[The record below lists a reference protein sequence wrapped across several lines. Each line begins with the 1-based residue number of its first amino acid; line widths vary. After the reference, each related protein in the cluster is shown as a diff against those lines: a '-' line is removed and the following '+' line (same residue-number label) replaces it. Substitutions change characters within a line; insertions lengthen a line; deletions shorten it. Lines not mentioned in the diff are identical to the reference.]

1 MNFKPLLLV
10 TLVITI
16 MTAFTTDTA
25 RKFPSMDLKELNGSV
40 VNTDDFIN
48 NGKLTVV
55 SFWASWC
62 KPCKLELDAIAEI
75 YPDWVEDYDVEL
87 VAITIDN
94 ARGLSKVPS
103 IVSSKGW
110 EYRVL
115 SDSKQDLQR
124 ALNFQSIPQTFL
136 LDKSGNI
143 VFEHNGYQP
152 GNEFELEDI
161 IKEHAGH

>member
-1 MNFKPLLLV
+1 MDVKEMNGN
-10 TLVITI
+10 TI
-16 MTAFTTDTA
+16 ST
-25 RKFPSMDLKELNGSV
+25 SE
-40 VNTDDFIN
+40 FIN
-48 NGKLTVV
+48 NGKITIV

-110 EYRVL
+110 EYRIL
-115 SDSKQDLQR
+115 SDSNQDLQR

-136 LDKSGNI
+136 LDQAGNI
-143 VFEHNGYQP
+143 VFEHNGYQS
-152 GNEFELEDI
+152 GNEFELEDE
-161 IKEHAGH
+161 IKAIAGK

>member
-1 MNFKPLLLV
+1 MKIIQFF
-10 TLVITI
+10 TLFSCIFLTSFS
-16 MTAFTTDTA
+16 TETA
-25 RKFPSMDLKELNGSV
+25 RKFPTMDVKEMNG
-40 VNTDDFIN
+40 NTVSTAEFIN
-48 NGKLTVV
+48 NNKITIV

-110 EYRVL
+110 EYRIL
-115 SDSKQDLQR
+115 SDSNQDLQR

-136 LDKSGNI
+136 LDKAGNI
-143 VFEHNGYQP
+143 VFEHNGYQS
-152 GNEFELEDI
+152 GNEFELEDE
-161 IKEHAGH
+161 IKALAGK